1 MYEYL
6 AGRLEHTAPG
16 EVVIDIAGV
25 GYRLTVSGATLSRL
39 PALGQQ
45 LTLYTWYIVR
55 DDRPLLFGFASREER
70 SLFERLCAVSK
81 VGPATALALLSAM
94 SPAALATAIDGGD
107 VSGLSRVKGIGKRTA
122 ERLCVELRDRL
133 GPMPELPGVVRD
145 QSAAIIAALTA
156 LGFQRR
162 AAAAAALS
170 TLADADKSASLDEL
184 VKLAL
189 RRIGSAPAATSRQ
202 G

>member
-6 AGRLEHTAPG
+6 SGRLEHTATG
-16 EVVIDIAGV
+16 EVVIDIGGV
-25 GYRLTVSGATLSRL
+25 GYRLTVSGATLARL
-39 PALGQQ
+39 PDIGQQ
-45 LTLYTWYIVR
+45 LTLYTWYVVR
-55 DDRPLLFGFASREER
+55 DERPLLFGFASREER
-70 SLFERLCAVSK
+70 ALFERLCAVSK

-94 SPAALATAIDGGD
+94 SPSALATAIDSGD
-107 VSGLSRVKGIGKRTA
+107 VAGLSRVKGIGKRTA

-133 GPMPELPGVVRD
+133 GPLPVLPGAIRD
-145 QSAAIIAALTA
+145 PSAAVIAALMA

-162 AAAAAALS
+162 AAASAAS
-170 TLADADKSASLDEL
+170 TALADAGKDTPLDEL

-189 RRIGSAPAATSRQ
+189 QPSGSKPRATSRQ